1 MKREIIESLSHWIID
16 IYCERPFNRKTV
28 TFQGKDEYGN
38 RNIFIIETGESSV
51 SLIENSNK
59 EQSLHYREHTLV
71 IVV

>member
-1 MKREIIESLSHWIID
+1 MKLLNPCHTGFYEID

-59 EQSLHYREHTLV
+59 EQSLHYPEH
-71 IVV
+71 